1 MFEKKINCKYILIG
15 IGTEFILNN
24 YNPLYSIRV
33 YFGKENDQK
42 IFPLLTDRNNMCIL
56 NNKNYCNYFLQ
67 IDISDKIKKLDIYS
81 EILDIDYPDDIKI
94 YSNIIS
100 INDFTNKEKLLQLI
114 PTSSNYN
121 YKNQLNN
128 YLQINLKN
136 LLINE
141 NFIVLISIYSEKYS
155 EKIVNLIP
163 SYQNYFLK
171 NILLQSN
178 TPILV
183 TSDINK
189 EISIYTYTHENLFTY
204 KVKRLKGD
212 FKFNDKNSIYDL
224 NNINKEIN
232 SIYQSNGEK
241 IFQFSQ
247 VSDSFVALFEFI
259 PNRFTNMQFINLY
272 KKTKYRNINPLNG
285 ISYFGK
291 ISSQDLDKNLEINIR
306 FLSKYSLINPI
317 LL

>member
-1 MFEKKINCKYILIG
+1 MVIKFENNFIRLIENQIINGELNNIINNKYYDYYYLEVPPNSDKIYFELTAENIQFFVLYKNDLNYLPNKENYDDKFRVYSKNMFEKKINCKYILIG

-81 EILDIDYPDDIKI
+81 EIIDIDYPDDIKI

-114 PTSSNYN
+114 PTSSNYT

-128 YLQINLKN
+128 YLQINLEN

-155 EKIVNLIP
+155 KKIVNLIP

-212 FKFNDKNSIYDL
+212 FKFNDKNSFMI
-224 NNINKEIN
+224 
-232 SIYQSNGEK
+232 
-241 IFQFSQ
+241 
-247 VSDSFVALFEFI
+247 
-259 PNRFTNMQFINLY
+259 
-272 KKTKYRNINPLNG
+272 
-285 ISYFGK
+285 
-291 ISSQDLDKNLEINIR
+291 
-306 FLSKYSLINPI
+306 
-317 LL
+317 